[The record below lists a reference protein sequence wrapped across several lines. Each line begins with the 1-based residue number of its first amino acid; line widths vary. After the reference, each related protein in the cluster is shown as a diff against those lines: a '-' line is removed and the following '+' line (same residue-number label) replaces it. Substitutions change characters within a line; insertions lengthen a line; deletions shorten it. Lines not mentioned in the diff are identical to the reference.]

1 MTLAPDC
8 LKFLR
13 ILSMGG
19 DAPAADIAAQR
30 EKFRKLLSVAAG
42 PTPQNIG
49 TEDRTIEA
57 NGAGLKLR
65 LYRRADLGD
74 RSLPTCVFF
83 HGGGFIAGSI
93 ETHDGICRTLADA
106 SGWQIVAVDYRL
118 APQHRYPAPVDDGL
132 AVLDAIDKSP
142 GDYRALAG
150 RMAVAGDSVGAGLA
164 GYLAQ
169 QWHARSRSPLALQ
182 VLLCPALDP
191 RPRFASRKTLAR
203 GYYIEDHMIEADFA
217 AYRGALDT
225 VPTVFEAGDLSGLP
239 PAIIHVA
246 EYDPFCDE
254 GVAYADALEA
264 AGVAVKLVR
273 HAGMLHLFHAFS
285 RFIPAGADA
294 LRQIGEEMK
303 AFR

>member
-1 MTLAPDC
+1 
-8 LKFLR
+8 
-13 ILSMGG
+13 MGG

-30 EKFRKLLSVAAG
+30 ENFRKLLSVAAG
-42 PTPQNIG
+42 PAPQNVG

-57 NGAGLKLR
+57 NGARLKLR
-65 LYRRADLGD
+65 LYRRADVGD

-83 HGGGFIAGSI
+83 HGGGFIAGSV

-118 APQHRYPAPVDDGL
+118 APEHRYPAPVDDGL

-142 GDYRALAG
+142 GDYRALAD

-169 QWHARSRSPLALQ
+169 QWHARSRPPLVLQ
-182 VLLCPALDP
+182 LLLCPALDP

-225 VPTVFEAGDLSGLP
+225 VPTVFEAGNLSGLP

-264 AGVAVKLVR
+264 ADVSVKLVR
-273 HAGMLHLFHAFS
+273 HSGMLHLFHAFP
-285 RFIPAGADA
+285 RFIPAGANA
-294 LRQIGEEMK
+294 LRKIGEEMK
-303 AFR
+303 AFG